1 MIDDA
6 DAVHDMQ
13 LRFYVERNAALV
25 IYLLIAD
32 NNARIKI
39 DSLLR
44 GEGAQVHVK
53 GAYILSGEHAVS
65 IDTFQHHQAAHTSST
80 LVMKGALRGKS
91 HAHYCGTI
99 RVERCAQGTYAS
111 QENKNMLLSNNA
123 RAISVPNLEVL
134 NNDVKCFHGSA
145 IGRFDDEQLFYAGT
159 RGINQA
165 IAQQLLLKAFFA
177 DLFVD
182 DELNEKVLELIK

>member
-1 MIDDA
+1 MEYAVEINRLIAMKWKVQLDNLMHVADQLREYVIGENQQQKYVFLIDDA
-6 DAVHDMQ
+6 DAVHDMH

-25 IYLLIAD
+25 IHLLIA
-32 NNARIKI
+32 NTNARIKI
-39 DSLLR
+39 DSLLC

-123 RAISVPNLEVL
+123 RAISCP
-134 NNDVKCFHGSA
+134 
-145 IGRFDDEQLFYAGT
+145 I
-159 RGINQA
+159 
-165 IAQQLLLKAFFA
+165 
-177 DLFVD
+177 
-182 DELNEKVLELIK
+182 